1 MTWEEYTDFDLSEA
15 KENGMPVLLD
25 FSADWCIP
33 CIELDRNT
41 WTDPKVIEAT
51 KDISRLKVD
60 MTYFDSPE
68 SETLR
73 KKFNISGVPTV
84 VFIRTDGTEAT
95 ESRII
100 GFAHPKEFLDKL
112 KQAMHSDY

>member
-1 MTWEEYTDFDLSEA
+1 
-15 KENGMPVLLD
+15 MPVLLD

-33 CIELDRNT
+33 CMELDRNT

-60 MTYFDSPE
+60 LTYFDSPE

-73 KKFNISGVPTV
+73 KKFKISGVPTV

-100 GFAHPKEFLDKL
+100 GFVPPKEFLAKL
-112 KQAMHSDY
+112 KQAMPTDY